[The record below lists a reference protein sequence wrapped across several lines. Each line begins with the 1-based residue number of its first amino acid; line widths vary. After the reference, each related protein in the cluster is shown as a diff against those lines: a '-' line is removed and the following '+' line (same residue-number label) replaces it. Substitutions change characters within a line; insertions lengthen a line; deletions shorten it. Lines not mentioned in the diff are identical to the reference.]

1 MGLGQLNLTSALT
14 GDCNLDSGV
23 GEMNVTLLG
32 SKDDY
37 ELDIEKG
44 IGNIT
49 VDGKNVTDFGSSG
62 NGANEVD
69 IHGGVGAINVCF
81 NNE

>member
-49 VDGKNVTDFGSSG
+49 VDGKNVS
-62 NGANEVD
+62 
-69 IHGGVGAINVCF
+69 
-81 NNE
+81 